1 MTYNLRK
8 GPSASASLSS
18 LSLYL
23 LNKKRSALMQEI
35 SSRFQVVGEKPD
47 DHRAKTALTE
57 LVNNEQRL
65 SNLIVTAIQRILQ

>member
-1 MTYNLRK
+1 
-8 GPSASASLSS
+8 
-18 LSLYL
+18 
-23 LNKKRSALMQEI
+23 MQEI